1 MERRKSDT
9 KRVFLK
15 KGACSHTLF
24 YIVNRDFGHLKEQ
37 EEAASDPLAGG
48 IISQGYQCGMLWGTA
63 LAVGAESYR
72 RNGNRGNAI
81 ARAITATQ
89 HVLKSF
95 IARAKSADC
104 ADITSCDFQGKS
116 GLWKYLLTGKPIT
129 CFRLADKWA
138 PEAIQSAREGLS
150 PDMDGGVQEARSC
163 ASEVVWKMGG
173 TDEEAV
179 MAAGFAGGFGLSGNA
194 CGALSAAIWKNAL
207 ARVKEQTFKYTLS
220 DPEADKILES
230 FHEETGYEMECSKIA
245 GRGFKNVAEHTE
257 FISAGGCQKLINVLA
272 ESAAHQAAAPASHS

>member
-1 MERRKSDT
+1 MKTRKSDT

-24 YIVNRDFGHLKEQ
+24 YIVNRDFGHLREQ

-48 IISQGYQCGMLWGTA
+48 ITQQGYQCGMLWGAA

-72 RNGNRGNAI
+72 RHDARGNAI
-81 ARAITATQ
+81 ERAITATQ

-104 ADITSCDFQGKS
+104 SEITSCDFQNTS
-116 GLWKYLLTGKPIT
+116 GLVKYLLTGKPIT

-150 PDMDGGVQEARSC
+150 LDNNDGVQEARSC
-163 ASEVVWKMGG
+163 ATDLVQKMGG

-179 MAAGFAGGFGLSGNA
+179 MVAGFAGGLGLSGDA
-194 CGALSAAIWKNAL
+194 CGALSAAIWMNAL
-207 ARVKEQTFKYTLS
+207 ARVKEHKFKYSLS
-220 DPEADKILES
+220 DPETEKIIEA
-230 FHEETGYEMECSKIA
+230 FHEETGYEMECSKIT
-245 GRGFKNVAEHTE
+245 GKCFKTVGEHTE
-257 FISAGGCQKLINVLA
+257 FVCAGGCNKLINVLA
-272 ESAAHQAAAPASHS
+272 ASARHPAAASTSHP